1 MEKAFIDISCIIIM
15 VYIALQRLPLMRPH
29 SLPVSKGF
37 QVVYLFNIVWKH
49 NDLARSGNS
58 MKQKVSHGQGSK
70 VSSEWMLFSKINFYL
85 SFVML

>member
-15 VYIALQRLPLMRPH
+15 VYIALQWLPLMRPH
-29 SLPVSKGF
+29 SLSKGF

-70 VSSEWMLFSKINFYL
+70 VSSEWMLFSKRNFYL